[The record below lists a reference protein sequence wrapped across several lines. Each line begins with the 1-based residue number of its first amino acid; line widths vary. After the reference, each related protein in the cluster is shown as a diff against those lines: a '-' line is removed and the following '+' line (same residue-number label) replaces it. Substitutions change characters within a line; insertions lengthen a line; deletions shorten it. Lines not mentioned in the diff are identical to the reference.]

1 MLSPKRRSVAI
12 GMPCSSPKLGK
23 TGWAMLKGA
32 TKAHK
37 PTQRKRH
44 GLGEVFEL
52 KRCIAI

>member
-1 MLSPKRRSVAI
+1 M

-23 TGWAMLKGA
+23 AGWAMLKGA
-32 TKAHK
+32 AKAHK
-37 PTQRKRH
+37 TTQRKRH